1 MHTINHK
8 KQRNRTIA
16 MRKMI
21 GFAAIGIAVGMLL
34 MLLVGS
40 RFTGLVMMGAFALI
54 GYYAMFCE

>member
-1 MHTINHK
+1 
-8 KQRNRTIA
+8 

-54 GYYAMFCE
+54 GYFAMFCE